1 MKLIFSTQIIARATL
16 WAFIFMTEIL
26 ITFVIE
32 NWSEKIGHFS
42 IYIPSTIFVLVMA
55 LFWGVSQLVVDFR
68 DLCFYDFIVHIL
80 GWWIHKNGYNMQI
93 FYALATAVL
102 ILKFARIL
110 WPLKSSNGE
119 ALANWP
125 VFGPFSYWNWRQQKT
140 SNKSLSFSRQDYL
153 VYAVILASYPVI
165 YSLREYGMKMHLA
178 YWAIIGILIIWRYF
192 KPFMLYLEQ
201 REIQHLENAQRAAAQ
216 AATEAK
222 NAELAAKNIELA
234 LAKAKAEQSEQEK
247 QAALKQLHRLNQA
260 LCDTSHDLRGPIAQV
275 QRRVQELVDVPSEL
289 VQARQPALEAVQGAM
304 AVFTNALDSAIH
316 DAMLATGQEKPT
328 IRAVN
333 VLAMFD
339 QFFDDWIGEAQKKGF
354 ACIRRYPKG
363 VLPPLV
369 ATDQKLL
376 WRILQN
382 LVVNGISHGG
392 AGATL
397 VLSMRAVGQRCVV
410 RVWDTGPGIAG
421 LAGKDMASNFMQLL
435 GRPRKSKQQSTQ
447 QRTQQRTPQRSHQG
461 HGLGLHI
468 VSKLS
473 QVLGVQVGVR
483 SIVGKGTLF
492 RFCLPLA
499 KAELLL
505 ETKNQQQIEADL
517 IAKAIRNAGSR
528 ENAEMLWPFM
538 QENAPPTLP
547 GV

>member
-1 MKLIFSTQIIARATL
+1 MKPIFSTQIIARATL

-26 ITFVIE
+26 NGYVIK
-32 NWSEKIGHFS
+32 NWYSDVGHDV
-42 IYIPSTIFVLVMA
+42 IYISLSFFVFLA
-55 LFWGVSQLVVDFR
+55 TFLFGKNNLVVGFR
-68 DLCFYDFIVHIL
+68 DLCFYDVIVHCV
-80 GWWIHKNGYNMQI
+80 GWWIFENNYNPQI
-93 FYALATAVL
+93 FYALAATIL
-102 ILKFARIL
+102 ILKFTRIL
-110 WPLKSSNGE
+110 WPLKTPNGE
-119 ALANWP
+119 ALADWP
-125 VFGPFSYWNWRQQKT
+125 VFGPFSYWNWREQQA
-140 SNKSLSFSRQDYL
+140 SNRTFSFSHQDYL
-153 VYAVILASYPVI
+153 VYSVLLTSYPVI
-165 YSLREYGMKMHLA
+165 YALRELGMKMHLA
-178 YWAIIGILIIWRYF
+178 YWAILGLTIILRNF
-192 KPFMLYLEQ
+192 KPFIHYLEQ
-201 REIQHLENAQRAAAQ
+201 REIQHLEDAKRAAAQ

-392 AGATL
+392 VGATL
-397 VLSMRAVGQRCVV
+397 VLSVRAVGQRCVV
-410 RVWDTGPGIAG
+410 RVWDTGPGISG

-435 GRPRKSKQQSTQ
+435 GRPRKSKQQSPQ
-447 QRTQQRTPQRSHQG
+447 QRSHQG

-483 SIVGKGTLF
+483 SIVGRGTLF

-517 IAKAIRNAGSR
+517 IAKAIKNAGSR

>member
-1 MKLIFSTQIIARATL
+1 MKPIFSTQIIARATL
-16 WAFIFMTEIL
+16 WAFILMAEIL
-26 ITFVIE
+26 IEFAMRK
-32 NWSEKIGHFS
+32 WSGNIGHFS
-42 IYIPSTIFVLVMA
+42 IYISSAFFVFLMTFSFGKSKLA
-55 LFWGVSQLVVDFR
+55 VDFR
-68 DLCFYDFIVHIL
+68 DLCFYDVVVHCV
-80 GWWIHKNGYNMQI
+80 GWWIYEHSYNLQI
-93 FYALATAVL
+93 FYALAAT
-102 ILKFARIL
+102 IWSLKFIRIL
-110 WPLKSSNGE
+110 WPLKTITGDG
-119 ALANWP
+119 LADWP
-125 VFGPFSYWNWRQQKT
+125 AFGPFGYWQWRQQDTERKA
-140 SNKSLSFSRQDYL
+140 LSFSRQDCL
-153 VYAVILASYPVI
+153 VYVLLLASFPVI
-165 YSLREYGMKMHLA
+165 YLLREWGLRVHLA
-178 YWAIIGILIIWRYF
+178 YSAALGLVIILCKF

-247 QAALKQLHRLNQA
+247 QAAFEQLHRLNLA

-397 VLSMRAVGQRCVV
+397 VLSVRAVGQHCVV

-421 LAGKDMASNFMQLL
+421 LAGKDMASNFIQLL
-435 GRPRKSKQQSTQ
+435 GRPRKSKQQRTQ
-447 QRTQQRTPQRSHQG
+447 QRTQQRSHQG

-483 SIVGKGTLF
+483 SIVGRGTLF

-517 IAKAIRNAGSR
+517 MAKAIRNAGSR

-538 QENAPPTLP
+538 QENAHPTLP